1 MPTKLWTVF
10 SRPIR
15 EKMTEVDHRELRS
28 SGFWVGHIL
37 MILATIFGVYLAAS
51 AGLKQAI
58 IFNEIND
65 TQSNYYL
72 RLSLHDELAENV
84 HLLRQYHDNYLS
96 KSIYSRDLKLNNP
109 KIERFVWETMR
120 FSPFTLETPSYFLSE
135 VRRFYRH
142 VDDIIEK
149 TEQQTYSAS
158 YASQLLLVQLDRME
172 HTVLV
177 KLADNAQ
184 QLAEELAD
192 FGISTT
198 RIEVSHAK

>member
-1 MPTKLWTVF
+1 M
-10 SRPIR
+10 
-15 EKMTEVDHRELRS
+15 
-28 SGFWVGHIL
+28 
-37 MILATIFGVYLAAS
+37 
-51 AGLKQAI
+51 
-58 IFNEIND
+58 
-65 TQSNYYL
+65 
-72 RLSLHDELAENV
+72 HDELAENV
-84 HLLRQYHDNYLS
+84 HLLRQYHDDYLS
-96 KSIYSRDLKLNNP
+96 KNISNRELKRNNP
-109 KIERFVWETMR
+109 HIDRYVWETMR

-198 RIEVSHAK
+198 RIEVSHAQ

>member
-1 MPTKLWTVF
+1 MSTKLWTVF
-10 SRPIR
+10 SRPLR

-28 SGFWVGHIL
+28 SGFWVGHVL

-65 TQSNYYL
+65 TQSNYFL

-84 HLLRQYHDNYLS
+84 ALLRVYHDEYLS
-96 KSIYSRDLKLNNP
+96 KNISNRALKRNNP
-109 KIERFVWETMR
+109 HIDRYVWETMR

-149 TEQQTYSAS
+149 TEQQTYAAH
-158 YASQLLLVQLDRME
+158 YASPLLLAQLDHME
-172 HTVLV
+172 HTVLME
-177 KLADNAQ
+177 LANNAH
-184 QLAEELAD
+184 QLAKELAE

-198 RIEVSHAK
+198 RIEVSHAR

>member
-1 MPTKLWTVF
+1 MPNKLWTVF
-10 SRPIR
+10 SRPLR

-72 RLSLHDELAENV
+72 RMSLHDELTENIA
-84 HLLRQYHDNYLS
+84 LLRVYHDEYLS
-96 KSIYSRDLKLNNP
+96 KNISNRELKRNNP
-109 KIERFVWETMR
+109 HIDRYVWETMR
-120 FSPFTLETPSYFLSE
+120 FSPVTLETPSYFLTE
-135 VRRFYRH
+135 VRRFYRQ
-142 VDDIIEK
+142 VDGIIDK
-149 TEQQTYSAS
+149 TEQQTYSAG
-158 YASQLLLVQLDRME
+158 YASQLLLAQLDHME

-177 KLADNAQ
+177 QLAENAQ
-184 QLAEELAD
+184 QLADELAE
-192 FGISTT
+192 FGIRTT
-198 RIEVSHAK
+198 RIEVSHEQ